1 MKKVLPLLCLLS
13 LMSIWVPNCFAQRSN
28 MISFGVGTSTYYGE
42 MTDQFVSA
50 YFKPSLSANFQ
61 KYVTGNTAVRVG
73 VAGGQIAASDA
84 LSQTFGRLARDLHF
98 KSTIVELHTAFV
110 VEFIKDQD
118 FGTITLGPH
127 LSPYGFIGFGMFYH
141 DPKARHEGTWYQLQ
155 PLGTEGQ
162 FLEDG
167 KGPYSRLQISFP
179 MGLGLNLRLTE
190 FTGIGLEMGY
200 RITMTDYLDD
210 ISTVYPNQAS
220 LFETNGEVA
229 AALSMKTEQYDFQEG
244 DIRGNPETNDGYMFV
259 NFSFNYFLDKFK
271 K

>member
-1 MKKVLPLLCLLS
+1 MKKLLPLICIASTMLFWATPS
-13 LMSIWVPNCFAQRSN
+13 LAQRSN
-28 MISFGVGTSTYYGE
+28 MLSFGIGTSTYYGE
-42 MTDQFVSA
+42 MTDQFVSS
-50 YFKPSLSANFQ
+50 YLKPSLSANFQ
-61 KYVTGNTAVRVG
+61 KYITGNTAIRVG
-73 VAGGQIAASDA
+73 LAGGQIAASDD
-84 LSQTFGRLARDLHF
+84 LSQTFGRQARGLHF
-98 KSTIVELHTAFV
+98 RSTIVELHTAFV
-110 VEFIKDQD
+110 VEFIKDND

-127 LSPYGFIGFGMFYH
+127 LSPYGFMGFGMFYH
-141 DPKARHEGTWYQLQ
+141 DPKARYQGVWYQLQ

-162 FLEDG
+162 FLEGG

-190 FTGIGLEMGY
+190 FTGIGIEMGY

-220 LFETNGEVA
+220 LFESRGAAA
-229 AALSMKTEQYDFQEG
+229 AALSMKTDLYPFEEG
-244 DIRGNPETNDGYMFV
+244 MIRGNPETNDGYMFM

>member
-1 MKKVLPLLCLLS
+1 MKKVLPLICLAF
-13 LMSIWVPNCFAQRSN
+13 LMLLLAPSSFAQRSN
-28 MISFGVGTSTYYGE
+28 MLSFGIGTSTYYGE
-42 MTDQFVSA
+42 MTDQFVSS
-50 YFKPSLSANFQ
+50 YFKPALSASFQ
-61 KYVTGNTAVRVG
+61 KYMTGNTAVRVG
-73 VAGGQIAASDA
+73 LSGGQIAASDA
-84 LSQTFGRLARDLHF
+84 LSQSFGRKARDLHF
-98 KSTIVELHTAFV
+98 RSNIIELHTAFI
-110 VEFIKDQD
+110 VEFIKDRD
-118 FGTITLGPH
+118 FGSITLGPH

-141 DPKARHEGTWYQLQ
+141 DPQARHQGIWHQLQ

-162 FLEDG
+162 FLEGG

-179 MGLGLNLRLTE
+179 VGLGLNLRLTE

-220 LFETNGEVA
+220 LFESSGAVA
-229 AALSMKTEQYDFQEG
+229 AALSMTTEFYEFEEG
-244 DIRGNPETNDGYMFV
+244 MIRGNPDTNDGFMFV